1 MQERPA
7 MNHSALRLAGFSIL
21 LGGAA
26 TMSSCCKC
34 ADSDAANSGS
44 AKSAQNPAT
53 PSGLGMCAWMLGK
66 WSGPLGASRT
76 EEEWRREG
84 DALIGEGRTYRS
96 DQLVFTEKLR
106 IVGTETGNIEY
117 IARPEGSSGPTTFT
131 MTDSTGTLVRFENR
145 EHDFPKVIRYE
156 FDGATKMHV
165 HLEGHENGKFREMDY
180 TLERAR

>member
-1 MQERPA
+1 MTHA
-7 MNHSALRLAGFSIL
+7 ALRIAAFSIL
-21 LGGAA
+21 LSGVAFV
-26 TMSSCCKC
+26 SSCGKC
-34 ADSDAANSGS
+34 CDSKSADSDLSV
-44 AKSAQNPAT
+44 QNPAT
-53 PSGLGMCAWMLGK
+53 PPGLGMCAWMLGK
-66 WSGPLGASRT
+66 WSGPLGDARA

-84 DALIGEGRTYRS
+84 DVLNGEGRTYKN

-106 IVGTETGNIEY
+106 IVGTETGDIQY

-131 MTDSTGTLVRFENR
+131 MTDSTATLVRFENR

-165 HLEGHENGKFREMDY
+165 HLDGHENGKFHEMDY

>member
-1 MQERPA
+1 MTRT
-7 MNHSALRLAGFSIL
+7 ALRIASFSIL
-21 LGGAA
+21 LSGAA

-34 ADSDAANSGS
+34 ADSGADGSGNSV
-44 AKSAQNPAT
+44 QNPAT
-53 PSGLGMCAWMLGK
+53 PPGLGMCAWMLGK
-66 WSGPLGASRT
+66 WSGPLGDSRT

-84 DALIGEGRTYRS
+84 DVLNGEGRTYKNG
-96 DQLVFTEKLR
+96 QLVFTEKLR

-117 IARPEGSSGPTTFT
+117 IARPQGSSAPTAFT
-131 MTDSTGTLVRFENR
+131 MTDSTATLVRFENK

-165 HLEGHENGKFREMDY
+165 HLEGHENGKFHEMDY